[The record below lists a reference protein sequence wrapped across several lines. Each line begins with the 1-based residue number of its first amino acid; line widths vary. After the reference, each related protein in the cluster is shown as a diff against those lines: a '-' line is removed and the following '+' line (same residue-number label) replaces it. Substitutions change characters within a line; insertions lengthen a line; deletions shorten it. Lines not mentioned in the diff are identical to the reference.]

1 MRVDA
6 LSTDIVE
13 GGEQAAGID
22 WSGPDNLDI
31 VHCKMEGKGPDLETF
46 N

>member
-13 GGEQAAGID
+13 GGEPAAGID

-31 VHCKMEGKGPDLETF
+31 VHGKMEGKGPDLETF